1 MSTEQLTTR
10 PHSPALRVSNPP
22 ALTRLVNLFASDHA
36 ALMPYFP
43 LGFPDAATS
52 LDVITAM
59 SQAGADAFE
68 IGLSFS
74 DPLADGPVIQQ
85 ATQVALEK
93 GITVKQSLEMIAE
106 LRSRGVIQ
114 PFLVMGY
121 YNPIF
126 SYGLA
131 RFVTEAAAAG
141 ADGFIVPD
149 LPPEEADDLDR
160 LCRERELGLV
170 YFLAP
175 TSTEDRVKLVA
186 EKAQGFIYLVSIAGV
201 TGARSQVAE
210 GLSDFVGRIRRTT
223 LQLRAGQAPT
233 PIAIG
238 FGVSTP
244 QQAGEVSHLA
254 DGVIVGSA
262 LVHLVDRAQDKPQ
275 AAAQFIRELKARM
288 R

>member
-1 MSTEQLTTR
+1 MNNQQSAISNQQ
-10 PHSPALRVSNPP
+10 SALERIQKLFSN
-22 ALTRLVNLFASDHA
+22 AHA

-43 LGFPDAATS
+43 LGFPDAQTS
-52 LDVITAM
+52 LDVIVAL
-59 SQAGADAFE
+59 SEAGADAFE

-74 DPLADGPVIQQ
+74 DPLADGQVIQH
-85 ATQVALEK
+85 ATQIALEK
-93 GITVKQSLEMIAE
+93 GITVKQTLAMIAE
-106 LRSRGVIQ
+106 LRARGVTQ

-126 SYGLA
+126 AYGLE
-131 RFVTEAAAAG
+131 RFVDEAAAAG

-149 LPPEEADDLDR
+149 LPPEEADELDR
-160 LCRERELGLV
+160 LCQERGLGLV

-175 TSTEDRVKLVA
+175 TSTEDRLKLVTA
-186 EKAQGFIYLVSIAGV
+186 KARGFIYLVSLTGV
-201 TGARSQVAE
+201 TGERTK
-210 GLSDFVGRIRRTT
+210 LSDNLGAFVARVRKTT
-223 LQLRAGQAPT
+223 AT

-244 QQAGEVSHLA
+244 EQAREVSRLA

-262 LVHLVDRAQDKPQ
+262 LVRVVDQAEDKPQ
-275 AAAQFIRELKARM
+275 AATRFIHALKAQM

>member
-1 MSTEQLTTR
+1 MTNDQLTMNKTR
-10 PHSPALRVSNPP
+10 SLA
-22 ALTRLVNLFASDHA
+22 RLADLFAGGHA

-43 LGFPDAATS
+43 LGFPDAETS
-52 LDVITAM
+52 LDVIKAM
-59 SQAGADAFE
+59 SEAGADAFE

-74 DPLADGPVIQQ
+74 DPLADGPVIQH
-85 ATQVALEK
+85 ATQIALEK
-93 GITVKQSLEMIAE
+93 GITVKQSLVMIAE
-106 LRSRGVIQ
+106 LRARGVTQ
-114 PFLVMGY
+114 PFMVMGY
-121 YNPIF
+121 FNPLLA
-126 SYGLA
+126 YGLE
-131 RFVTEAAAAG
+131 RFVDEAATAG

-160 LCRERELGLV
+160 LCRARGLGLI

-175 TSTEDRVKLVA
+175 TSTADRVQLIA

-201 TGARSQVAE
+201 TGARTQVAS
-210 GLSDFVGRIRRTT
+210 GLSDFVKRIR
-223 LQLRAGQAPT
+223 QATST

-244 QQAGEVSHLA
+244 EQAGEVSQIA

-262 LVHLVDRAQDKPQ
+262 LVQIVDRAEDTPQ
-275 AAAQFIRELKARM
+275 AAAQFIRELKAHM

>member
-1 MSTEQLTTR
+1 MTHENEQMTKTSLDR
-10 PHSPALRVSNPP
+10 IGD
-22 ALTRLVNLFASDHA
+22 LFHGDHA

-43 LGFPDAATS
+43 LGFPDVETS
-52 LDVITAM
+52 LAVITAM
-59 SQAGADAFE
+59 SAAGADAFE

-93 GITVKQSLEMIAE
+93 GITVKQSLALIAE
-106 LRSRGVIQ
+106 LRSRGVTQ

-121 YNPIF
+121 YNPILA
-126 SYGLA
+126 YGVE
-131 RFVTEAAAAG
+131 RFVTEAASAG

-149 LPPEEADDLDR
+149 LPPEEADELDW
-160 LCRERELGLV
+160 LCRERGLGLI

-175 TSTEDRVKLVA
+175 TSTEARLKLIA
-186 EKAQGFIYLVSIAGV
+186 EKARGFIYLVSVTGV
-201 TGARSQVAE
+201 TGARAK
-210 GLSDFVGRIRRTT
+210 LSDRLGALVDRIR
-223 LQLRAGQAPT
+223 QATRT

-244 QQAGEVSHLA
+244 EQAGEVSRLA

-262 LVHLVDRAQDKPQ
+262 LVQIVAGAEDKPL
-275 AAAQFIRELKARM
+275 AAARFIRELKACLR
-288 R
+288 

>member
-1 MSTEQLTTR
+1 MSNRQ
-10 PHSPALRVSNPP
+10 SALQNQQSLPRISSVFDNGH
-22 ALTRLVNLFASDHA
+22 V

-43 LGFPDAATS
+43 LGFPDAQTS
-52 LDVITAM
+52 LEVITAM
-59 SQAGADAFE
+59 SEAGADAFE

-74 DPLADGPVIQQ
+74 DPLADGPVIQH

-93 GITVKQSLEMIAE
+93 GITVKQSLAMMAE
-106 LRSRGVIQ
+106 LRSRGIAQ

-121 YNPIF
+121 YNPIMA
-126 SYGLA
+126 YGLE
-131 RFVTEAAAAG
+131 RFVDEAAAAG

-149 LPPEEADDLDR
+149 LPPEEASDLDR
-160 LCRERELGLV
+160 LCRVRGLGLI

-175 TSTEDRVKLVA
+175 TSTDDRVKLVA

-201 TGARSQVAE
+201 TGARTQLAG
-210 GLSDFVGRIRRTT
+210 GLGNFVGRIRRATS
-223 LQLRAGQAPT
+223 T

-244 QQAGEVSHLA
+244 EQAGEVSQIA

-262 LVHLVDRAQDKPQ
+262 LVQIVDRAEDKPQ
-275 AAAQFIRELKARM
+275 AAAQFIRELKASM

>member
-1 MSTEQLTTR
+1 MNNDQLTINKSR
-10 PHSPALRVSNPP
+10 SLKRIAE
-22 ALTRLVNLFASDHA
+22 LFDKGHA

-43 LGFPDAATS
+43 LGFPDEQTS
-52 LDVITAM
+52 LDVIVAM
-59 SQAGADAFE
+59 SEAGADAFE

-74 DPLADGPVIQQ
+74 DPLADGPVIQH
-85 ATQVALEK
+85 ATQIALEQ
-93 GITVKQSLEMIAE
+93 GITVQRSLEMIAE
-106 LRSRGVIQ
+106 LRSRGVTQ

-121 YNPIF
+121 YNPIMA
-126 SYGLA
+126 YGLQ
-131 RFVTEAAAAG
+131 RFVSDAAAVG

-160 LCRERELGLV
+160 LCRARGLGLI

-175 TSTEDRVKLVA
+175 TSTAARVKLVA

-201 TGARSQVAE
+201 TGARSQVAS
-210 GLSDFVGRIRRTT
+210 GLGDFVGRIRQTT
-223 LQLRAGQAPT
+223 ST

-244 QQAGEVSHLA
+244 EQAGEVGRLA

-262 LVHLVDRAQDKPQ
+262 LVQVVDRAKDKPQ
-275 AAAQFIRELKARM
+275 AAAQFIRALKAHM
-288 R
+288 P

>member
-1 MSTEQLTTR
+1 
-10 PHSPALRVSNPP
+10 
-22 ALTRLVNLFASDHA
+22 LFDNGHA

-43 LGFPDAATS
+43 LGFPDAPTS
-52 LDVITAM
+52 LEVITAM
-59 SQAGADAFE
+59 STAGADAFE

-74 DPLADGPVIQQ
+74 DPLADGPVIQH
-85 ATQVALEK
+85 ATQVALEQ
-93 GITVKQSLEMIAE
+93 GITVKRSLEMMAE
-106 LRSRGVIQ
+106 LRARGVTQ

-121 YNPIF
+121 INPMLA
-126 SYGLA
+126 YGLEN
-131 RFVTEAAAAG
+131 FVEDAATAG

-149 LPPEEADDLDR
+149 LPPEEADELDR
-160 LCRERELGLV
+160 LCRARGLSLI

-175 TSTEDRVKLVA
+175 TSTDDRVKLVA

-201 TGARSQVAE
+201 TGARTQVAS
-210 GLSDFVGRIRRTT
+210 GLRDFVGRIRRATS
-223 LQLRAGQAPT
+223 T

-244 QQAGEVSHLA
+244 EQAGEVSQIA

-262 LVHLVDRAQDKPQ
+262 LVHIVDRGADKPQ
-275 AAAQFIRELKARM
+275 AAAHFIRELKAHM

>member
-1 MSTEQLTTR
+1 MMVTQQS
-10 PHSPALRVSNPP
+10 A
-22 ALTRLVNLFASDHA
+22 VNNQQSLARIAKLFGNGHA

-52 LDVITAM
+52 LAVIEALST
-59 SQAGADAFE
+59 AGADAFE

-74 DPLADGPVIQQ
+74 DPLADGPVIQH
-85 ATQVALEK
+85 ATQVALEN
-93 GITVKQSLEMIAE
+93 GITVKRSLEMMAE
-106 LRSRGVIQ
+106 LRSRGVTQ

-121 YNPIF
+121 YNPIIA
-126 SYGLA
+126 YGLE
-131 RFVTEAAAAG
+131 RFVEDAANAG

-149 LPPEEADDLDR
+149 LPPEEAGDLDR
-160 LCRERELGLV
+160 LCRERGLGLI

-175 TSTEDRVKLVA
+175 TSTDERVKLVA

-201 TGARSQVAE
+201 TGARSQVAS
-210 GLSDFVGRIRRTT
+210 GLSDFVGRIR
-223 LQLRAGQAPT
+223 QATST

-244 QQAGEVSHLA
+244 EQAGAVSGIA

-262 LVHLVDRAQDKPQ
+262 LVHIVDRAEDKPR
-275 AAAQFIRELKARM
+275 AAAQFIGELKARM

>member
-1 MSTEQLTTR
+1 MTNTSLER
-10 PHSPALRVSNPP
+10 IGS
-22 ALTRLVNLFASDHA
+22 LFSDGHA

-43 LGFPDAATS
+43 LGFPDAETS

-59 SQAGADAFE
+59 SAAGADAFE

-74 DPLADGPVIQQ
+74 DPLADGPVIQH
-85 ATQVALEK
+85 ATQVALEH
-93 GITVKQSLEMIAE
+93 GITVKQSLARIAE
-106 LRSRGVIQ
+106 LRARGVTQ

-121 YNPIF
+121 YNPMMA
-126 SYGLA
+126 YGLE
-131 RFVTEAAAAG
+131 RFVDEAAAAG
-141 ADGFIVPD
+141 TDGFIVPD
-149 LPPEEADDLDR
+149 LPPEEADELDR
-160 LCRERELGLV
+160 LCRARGLGLI

-175 TSTEDRVKLVA
+175 TSTDERVKLVA

-201 TGARSQVAE
+201 TGARSQIAS
-210 GLSDFVGRIRRTT
+210 GLGEFVGRIR
-223 LQLRAGQAPT
+223 QATST

-244 QQAGEVSHLA
+244 EQAGEVSQIA

-262 LVHLVDRAQDKPQ
+262 LVHIVDRAVDKPQ
-275 AAAQFIRELKARM
+275 AAAEFIGELKARM

>member
-1 MSTEQLTTR
+1 MNNDQLTM
-10 PHSPALRVSNPP
+10 SNQRSL
-22 ALTRLVNLFASDHA
+22 ARIADLFAGDHA

-43 LGFPDAATS
+43 LGFPDAETS
-52 LDVITAM
+52 LDVIVAI
-59 SQAGADAFE
+59 SEVGADAFE

-74 DPLADGPVIQQ
+74 DPLADGPVIQH
-85 ATQVALEK
+85 ATQIALEK
-93 GITVKQSLEMIAE
+93 GITVKQSLAMIAE
-106 LRSRGVIQ
+106 LRSRGVTQ

-121 YNPIF
+121 FNPLLA
-126 SYGLA
+126 YGLE
-131 RFVTEAAAAG
+131 RFVEDAAAAG

-160 LCRERELGLV
+160 LCRARGLGLI

-175 TSTEDRVKLVA
+175 TSTDDRVQLIA

-201 TGARSQVAE
+201 TGAQTQVAS
-210 GLSDFVGRIRRTT
+210 GLSDLVGRIRKATS
-223 LQLRAGQAPT
+223 T

-244 QQAGEVSHLA
+244 EQAGEVSQIA

-262 LVHLVDRAQDKPQ
+262 LVQVVDRAADKPQ
-275 AAAQFIRELKARM
+275 AAAQFVRALKVRM

>member
-1 MSTEQLTTR
+1 MTDGQGMSNQQSTF
-10 PHSPALRVSNPP
+10 SNQQS
-22 ALTRLVNLFASDHA
+22 LERLNRLFSHDHA

-43 LGFPDAATS
+43 LGFPDAQTS
-52 LDVITAM
+52 LDVIIAM
-59 SQAGADAFE
+59 SKAGADAFE

-74 DPLADGPVIQQ
+74 DPLADGPVIQH
-85 ATQVALEK
+85 ATQMALER
-93 GITVKQSLEMIAE
+93 GITVEQALALMAE
-106 LRSRGVIQ
+106 LRVRRVAQ

-126 SYGLA
+126 AYGLE
-131 RFVTEAAAAG
+131 RFVDDAASAG

-160 LCRERELGLV
+160 LCRARGLGLI

-175 TSTEDRVKLVA
+175 TSTDARVKLIAAKA
-186 EKAQGFIYLVSIAGV
+186 EGFIYLVSIAGV
-201 TGARSQVAE
+201 TGARSQLAG
-210 GLSDFVGRIRRTT
+210 GLNDFVGRIRRATS
-223 LQLRAGQAPT
+223 T

-244 QQAGEVSHLA
+244 DQAGEVSRIA

-262 LVHLVDRAQDKPQ
+262 LVQIVDRAGDKPQ
-275 AAAQFIRELKARM
+275 AAAQFIRELKSRM

>member
-1 MSTEQLTTR
+1 MRNQ
-10 PHSPALRVSNPP
+10 HSALNNQQ
-22 ALTRLVNLFASDHA
+22 ALTRIVDLFAGGHA

-43 LGFPDAATS
+43 LGFPDAQTS
-52 LDVITAM
+52 LEVIAAL
-59 SQAGADAFE
+59 SEAGADAFE

-93 GITVKQSLEMIAE
+93 GITVKRSLEMIAE
-106 LRSRGVIQ
+106 LRAHGVNQ
-114 PFLVMGY
+114 PFLAMSY
-121 YNPIF
+121 INPILA
-126 SYGLA
+126 YGLEH
-131 RFVTEAAAAG
+131 FVDDAAAAG

-149 LPPEEADDLDR
+149 LPPEEAGDLDR
-160 LCRERELGLV
+160 LCRERGLGLI

-175 TSTEDRVKLVA
+175 TSTDERVQLVA
-186 EKAQGFIYLVSIAGV
+186 AKAQGFIYLVSIAGV
-201 TGARSQVAE
+201 TGLRSQLAG
-210 GLSDFVGRIRRTT
+210 GLGDLVRRIRKTT
-223 LQLRAGQAPT
+223 ST

-244 QQAGEVSHLA
+244 EQAGEVSRIA

-262 LVHLVDRAQDKPQ
+262 LVQVVDRAEDKLQ
-275 AAAQFIRELKARM
+275 AAAQFIRTLKARM

>member
-1 MSTEQLTTR
+1 MNNDQLTTL
-10 PHSPALRVSNPP
+10 PHSAAVRVNKTRS
-22 ALTRLVNLFASDHA
+22 LTRIAKLFGRGHA

-43 LGFPDAATS
+43 LGFPDAETS

-59 SQAGADAFE
+59 STAGADAFE

-74 DPLADGPVIQQ
+74 DPLADGPVIQH
-85 ATQVALEK
+85 ATQVALEQ
-93 GITVKQSLEMIAE
+93 GITVKRSLEMIAE
-106 LRSRGVIQ
+106 LRSRGVTQ

-121 YNPIF
+121 INPIMA
-126 SYGLA
+126 YGVE
-131 RFVTEAAAAG
+131 RFVDDAAAAR

-149 LPPEEADDLDR
+149 LPPEEADELDR
-160 LCRERELGLV
+160 LCRARGLGLI

-175 TSTEDRVKLVA
+175 TSTDERVKLVA

-201 TGARSQVAE
+201 TGARSQIAS
-210 GLSDFVGRIRRTT
+210 GLSDFVGRIRKATS
-223 LQLRAGQAPT
+223 T

-244 QQAGEVSHLA
+244 DQAGEVSQIA

-262 LVHLVDRAQDKPQ
+262 LVQVVDRAADKPQ
-275 AAAQFIRELKARM
+275 AAAQFIRELKASM

>member
-1 MSTEQLTTR
+1 MTAEPMTTTSLDR
-10 PHSPALRVSNPP
+10 IAH
-22 ALTRLVNLFASDHA
+22 LFDNDHA

-52 LDVITAM
+52 LNVITAM
-59 SQAGADAFE
+59 SIAGADAFE

-74 DPLADGPVIQQ
+74 DPLADGPVIQH
-85 ATQVALEK
+85 ATQVALEQ

-106 LRSRGVIQ
+106 LRARGVTQ

-121 YNPIF
+121 YNPILAH
-126 SYGLA
+126 GLE
-131 RFVTEAAAAG
+131 RFVEDAALAG
-141 ADGFIVPD
+141 TDGFIVPD
-149 LPPEEADDLDR
+149 LPPEEADELDR
-160 LCRERELGLV
+160 LCRARGLGLI

-175 TSTEDRVKLVA
+175 TSTDGRVQLIA
-186 EKAQGFIYLVSIAGV
+186 QKAQGFIYLVSIAGV
-201 TGARSQVAE
+201 TGARSQVAS
-210 GLSDFVGRIRRTT
+210 GLSDFVRRIR
-223 LQLRAGQAPT
+223 QATST

-244 QQAGEVSHLA
+244 EQAAEVSQIA

-262 LVHLVDRAQDKPQ
+262 LVQIVDRAEDKPQ
-275 AAAQFIRELKARM
+275 AAARFIRELKAGM

>member
-1 MSTEQLTTR
+1 MTKAPLERIS
-10 PHSPALRVSNPP
+10 H
-22 ALTRLVNLFASDHA
+22 LFNGEHA

-59 SQAGADAFE
+59 SAAGADAFE

-74 DPLADGPVIQQ
+74 DPLADGPVIQH
-85 ATQVALEK
+85 ATQIALEK
-93 GITVKQSLEMIAE
+93 GITVKRSLEMIAE
-106 LRSRGVIQ
+106 LRARGVTQ

-121 YNPIF
+121 FNPLLAF
-126 SYGLA
+126 GLE
-131 RFVTEAAAAG
+131 RFVDAAAAAG

-160 LCRERELGLV
+160 LCRARGLGLI

-175 TSTEDRVKLVA
+175 TSTDTRVQLVA
-186 EKAQGFIYLVSIAGV
+186 QKAQGFIYLVSIAGV
-201 TGARSQVAE
+201 TGARTQVAG
-210 GLSDFVGRIRRTT
+210 GLSDFVRLIRKAT
-223 LQLRAGQAPT
+223 AM

-244 QQAGEVSHLA
+244 EQAGEVSQIA

-262 LVHLVDRAQDKPQ
+262 LVQVVDRADDKPQ
-275 AAAQFIRELKARM
+275 AAAQFIRELKARL

>member
-1 MSTEQLTTR
+1 MTNEQMTKTSLDR
-10 PHSPALRVSNPP
+10 IGEFLN
-22 ALTRLVNLFASDHA
+22 NGHA

-43 LGFPDAATS
+43 LGFPDAETS

-59 SQAGADAFE
+59 STAGADAFE

-74 DPLADGPVIQQ
+74 DPLADGPVIQH

-93 GITVKQSLEMIAE
+93 GITMKRSLEMIAE
-106 LRSRGVIQ
+106 LRSRGVTQ

-121 YNPIF
+121 FNPLLA
-126 SYGLA
+126 YGLE
-131 RFVTEAAAAG
+131 RFVNEAAAAG

-160 LCRERELGLV
+160 LCRERGLGLI

-175 TSTEDRVKLVA
+175 TSTDDRLKLVA
-186 EKAQGFIYLVSIAGV
+186 ENARGFIYLVSIAGV
-201 TGARSQVAE
+201 TGARSQVAG
-210 GLSDFVGRIRRTT
+210 GLSDFVGRIRNATS
-223 LQLRAGQAPT
+223 T
-233 PIAIG
+233 PVAIG

-244 QQAGEVSHLA
+244 EQAGEVSQIA

-262 LVHLVDRAQDKPQ
+262 LVQIVDRAEDKPQ
-275 AAAQFIRELKARM
+275 AAAQFIRELKTWM

>member
-1 MSTEQLTTR
+1 MTKTSLDR
-10 PHSPALRVSNPP
+10 IA
-22 ALTRLVNLFASDHA
+22 RLFGNGHA

-43 LGFPDAATS
+43 LGFPDAKTS
-52 LDVITAM
+52 LDVIAAM
-59 SQAGADAFE
+59 SDAGADAFE

-74 DPLADGPVIQQ
+74 DPLADGPVIQH
-85 ATQVALEK
+85 ATQIALEK
-93 GITVKQSLEMIAE
+93 GITVKRSLEMIAE
-106 LRSRGVIQ
+106 LRVRGVTQ

-121 YNPIF
+121 FNPLLA
-126 SYGLA
+126 YGLE
-131 RFVTEAAAAG
+131 RFVEDAAAAG

-160 LCRERELGLV
+160 LCRARGLGLI

-175 TSTEDRVKLVA
+175 TSTDARVKLVA
-186 EKAQGFIYLVSIAGV
+186 QKAQGFIYLVSIAGV
-201 TGARSQVAE
+201 TGVRTQVSG
-210 GLSDFVGRIRRTT
+210 GLGNFVGQIRRATS
-223 LQLRAGQAPT
+223 T

-244 QQAGEVSHLA
+244 EQAGEVSQIA

-262 LVHLVDRAQDKPQ
+262 LVQIVDRAEDKPQ
-275 AAAQFIRELKARM
+275 AAAQFIREFKSKM

>member
-1 MSTEQLTTR
+1 MFNDQLTM
-10 PHSPALRVSNPP
+10 SKQQS
-22 ALTRLVNLFASDHA
+22 LTRLADLFASGHA

-43 LGFPDAATS
+43 LGFPDAQTS
-52 LDVITAM
+52 LDVIVAM
-59 SQAGADAFE
+59 SEAGADAFE

-74 DPLADGPVIQQ
+74 DPLADGPVIQH

-93 GITVKQSLEMIAE
+93 GITIKRSLELIAE
-106 LRSRGVIQ
+106 LRSREVTQ

-121 YNPIF
+121 YNPILA
-126 SYGLA
+126 YGLE
-131 RFVTEAAAAG
+131 RFVDEAAAAG
-141 ADGFIVPD
+141 TDGFIVPD

-160 LCRERELGLV
+160 LCRARGLSLI

-175 TSTEDRVKLVA
+175 TSTDDRVKLVA
-186 EKAQGFIYLVSIAGV
+186 ERARGFIYLVSLTGV
-201 TGARSQVAE
+201 TGTRTQLSSQLGE
-210 GLSDFVGRIRRTT
+210 FVKRVRHATS
-223 LQLRAGQAPT
+223 T

-244 QQAGEVSHLA
+244 EQAGEVSRLA

-262 LVHLVDRAQDKPQ
+262 LVHIVDRAEDKPQ
-275 AAAQFIRELKARM
+275 AAAHFIRELKTRM